1 MVSLDVFL
9 NAGQGLG
16 TWRFQYEPMVG
27 DIMEIDGVLYRVV
40 SRRWLPKSGDLE
52 IIVETMLTEVG

>member
-1 MVSLDVFL
+1 MVSLDVFS
-9 NAGQGLG
+9 NAGDGLG
-16 TWRFQYEPMVG
+16 TWRFQCEPMVG

-52 IIVETMLTEVG
+52 IIVEAMLTEIG